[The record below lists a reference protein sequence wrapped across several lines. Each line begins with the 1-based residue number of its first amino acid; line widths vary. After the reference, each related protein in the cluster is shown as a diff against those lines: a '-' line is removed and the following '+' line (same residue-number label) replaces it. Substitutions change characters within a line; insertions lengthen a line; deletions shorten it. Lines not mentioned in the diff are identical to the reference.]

1 MTTKDLKAELTRKYV
16 KVFTGFGRL
25 EKPYHIEVDP
35 TVKPVV
41 NPPRIIPAALRDRVK
56 ADLEN
61 MERRGVIRKVEK
73 ATDWVNS
80 MAIVEKPNGKLRI
93 CLDPQ
98 HLNKAIKRGYLQ
110 LPTIENIT
118 TRMANA
124 KWFSKLDANQGYWQ
138 IPLDE
143 ESQQL
148 TTFNTP
154 FGRYFGITSA
164 QEVFQKSSEKVQKC
178 SERKQMRKGW

>member
-1 MTTKDLKAELTRKYV
+1 MQR
-16 KVFTGFGRL
+16 
-25 EKPYHIEVDP
+25 
-35 TVKPVV
+35 
-41 NPPRIIPAALRDRVK
+41 RD
-56 ADLEN
+56 
-61 MERRGVIRKVEK
+61 VIHKVEQL
-73 ATDWVNS
+73 TYWVNS

-154 FGRYFGITSA
+154 FGRYFGITST